1 MHGTQL
7 RLPATAGCV
16 SHPSARVRALSSS
29 VLRAVVRVDAAKSR
43 RECSSGGLGEL
54 RDGVVKCLRW
64 EAHSRLAMGLPI
76 HMVEAAAEELGF
88 AIST

>member
-1 MHGTQL
+1 MQL

-16 SHPSARVRALSSS
+16 SHPSACVRAHSSS
-29 VLRAVVRVDAAKSR
+29 VLRAVVRV
-43 RECSSGGLGEL
+43 GEL

-76 HMVEAAAEELGF
+76 HMVEEAAEELGF
-88 AIST
+88 TIST